1 MKKYTILQICILS
14 ISILYGCG
22 DGGDAET
29 DPTSTI
35 TNPAI
40 LTNTPIPTDSTDDP
54 WVPLSEDYITELLE
68 TDVPPL
74 ISWVDDPELQRK
86 YNHALLL
93 KEHGDIPQIR
103 TIIEFELNY
112 KSHAVCL

>member
-1 MKKYTILQICILS
+1 MYPQYLYSLWLWRRRRRRNRSNIHHNQSCYSYKYS
-14 ISILYGCG
+14 
-22 DGGDAET
+22 
-29 DPTSTI
+29 
-35 TNPAI
+35 
-40 LTNTPIPTDSTDDP
+40 DSTDDP